1 MAGQIRVSPET
12 LQTRANEYG
21 KASNDVNTILSNLS
35 NLQEQLR
42 SEWEGAAFQGFDAQF
57 NELKPK
63 VTQFALPNFY
73 SRSILSLPRLLRLCN
88 STMRHCL
95 ATSDLTVNT

>member
-1 MAGQIRVSPET
+1 MAGQIRVSTET

-63 VTQFALPNFY
+63 VTQICKAY
-73 SRSILSLPRLLRLCN
+73 SRSTLSLPRPLKLCS
-88 STMRHCL
+88 STMKHCL
-95 ATSDLTVNT
+95 VTSDLTVRT

>member
-42 SEWEGAAFQGFDAQF
+42 SELEGSAFQGFDAQF

-63 VTQFALPNFY
+63 VTQFAKLTADQY
-73 SRSILSLPRLLRLCN
+73 SAYQDR
-88 STMRHCL
+88 
-95 ATSDLTVNT
+95 

>member
-21 KASNDVNTILSNLS
+21 KASNDVTTILSNLS

-63 VTQFALPNFY
+63 VTQFAELLQQINTQLTKTAEAMQQHDEALSRNFGF
-73 SRSILSLPRLLRLCN
+73 N
-88 STMRHCL
+88 S
-95 ATSDLTVNT
+95 

>member
-42 SEWEGAAFQGFDAQF
+42 SKWEGAAFQGFDAQF

-63 VTQFALPNFY
+63 VTQFAKLKTDQHSAY
-73 SRSILSLPRLLRLCN
+73 QDR
-88 STMRHCL
+88 
-95 ATSDLTVNT
+95 

>member
-63 VTQFALPNFY
+63 VTQFAKLTADQY
-73 SRSILSLPRLLRLCN
+73 SAYQDRWGYAAARWGAAS
-88 STMRHCL
+88 
-95 ATSDLTVNT
+95 

>member
-12 LQTRANEYG
+12 LQTGANDYG
-21 KASNDVNTILSNLS
+21 KASSDVNTILSNLS
-35 NLQEQLR
+35 NLQGQLR

-63 VTQFALPNFY
+63 VTQFAKLTADQH
-73 SRSILSLPRLLRLCN
+73 
-88 STMRHCL
+88 STYQDCWGY
-95 ATSDLTVNT
+95 AAAWWSTVS

>member
-35 NLQEQLR
+35 NLQEQLH
-42 SEWEGAAFQGFDAQF
+42 SEQEGAAFQGFDAQF

-63 VTQFALPNFY
+63 VTQFAKLTTDQY
-73 SRSILSLPRLLRLCN
+73 SAYQDR
-88 STMRHCL
+88 
-95 ATSDLTVNT
+95 